1 MPELRWILLIA
12 GLVFLGALAL
22 WESRRQR
29 RVPPQHVE
37 GTTQHRF
44 REPSLGLP
52 DIRPRDA
59 APDLPVVQVDD
70 DDSMIGLRVDGVRI
84 EQDQQGPEE
93 SSGAVEE
100 DIVPLAREAHPDA
113 ARAREV
119 TEELDH
125 LDDTVPRLEQ
135 LPQPPEPIVDW
146 PPEDQR
152 RLAALRVV
160 AAQQER
166 FAGRAV
172 RLALAAEGFLHGR
185 FSIFHLPGADGRV
198 IISAASVTQPG
209 SFDLQAMD
217 TQRYGGLGLFA
228 VLPGPLPADEAIDV
242 LVQAARNL
250 AERLQGALQDEH
262 GLPLDDDGVAALRS
276 RLSPAESQP
285 ATGAEAPEA
294 SS

>member
-29 RVPPQHVE
+29 RLPPEHVE
-37 GTTQHRF
+37 EPTQHRF

-52 DIRPRDA
+52 EIRSREA
-59 APDLPVVQVDD
+59 APELPVVQVDD

-84 EQDQQGPEE
+84 EEDLQEPETPPD
-93 SSGAVEE
+93 VME
-100 DIVPLAREAHPDA
+100 DLDDLA
-113 ARAREV
+113 
-119 TEELDH
+119 
-125 LDDTVPRLEQ
+125 DTVPRLED
-135 LPQPPEPIVDW
+135 LAPAAEPIVDW

-152 RLAALRVV
+152 RLVAVRV
-160 AAQQER
+160 AAAPQER

-172 RLALAAEGFLHGR
+172 RLALTAEGFLHGK

-198 IISAASVTQPG
+198 VVSAASITQPG
-209 SFDLQAMD
+209 SFELQAMD

-242 LVQAARNL
+242 LVQVARNL
-250 AERLQGALQDEH
+250 VERLQGSLQDER
-262 GLPLDDDGVAALRS
+262 GRPLDDDGVAALRS
-276 RLSPAESQP
+276 RLSPVGSQP
-285 ATGAEAPEA
+285 AAGAEAPEA